1 MPRFSANISMLFKEV
16 EFPERFDAAAYAGF
30 KAVEIQFPY
39 GWSQRQLGEIAQHAG
54 VEVVLINIPAGDP
67 EKGDR
72 GLACLPSRVLEF
84 REGIAKAIEYSK
96 ALGCKQMNCL
106 AGVSPPNT
114 DDAVLRGTYVANL
127 RYAAGELARVGMTL
141 LIEPINTQTVPG
153 FYLNKSAQALA
164 IIDEAGAANLKLQ
177 YDLFHMRI
185 MGDDLARILTAN
197 LARIG
202 HMQVADVPGRHEPGT
217 GEIDFPPLFDL
228 IDRLGYKGWIGAEYV
243 PAGKTEDGLAWA
255 RKYL

>member
-1 MPRFSANISMLFKEV
+1 M
-16 EFPERFDAAAYAGF
+16 
-30 KAVEIQFPY
+30 
-39 GWSQRQLGEIAQHAG
+39 
-54 VEVVLINIPAGDP
+54 LINIPAGDP

-228 IDRLGYKGWIGAEYV
+228 IDRLGYKGWVGAEYV
-243 PAGKTEDGLAWA
+243 PAGKTEDGLAWT

>member
-16 EFPERFDAAAYAGF
+16 EFPERFDAAAQAGF

-39 GWSQRQLGEIAQHAG
+39 SWSKDRIAQIARHAG
-54 VEVVLINIPAGDP
+54 VEVVLINMPAGDP

-72 GLACLPSRVLEF
+72 GIGCLPSRTGEF
-84 REGIAKAIEYSK
+84 RVAVGKAIEF
-96 ALGCKQMNCL
+96 ARELGCKQMNCL
-106 AGVSPPNT
+106 AGIIPPNVPE
-114 DDAVLRGTYVANL
+114 AKLHETYVSNL
-127 RYAAGELARVGMTL
+127 RFAAGELARHGMTL
-141 LIEPINTQTVPG
+141 LVEPINTRTIPG

-164 IIDEAGAANLKLQ
+164 LMDEVGAANLKLQ
-177 YDLFHMRI
+177 YDVFHMHV
-185 MGDDLARILTAN
+185 MEDDLAGTLTAN
-197 LARIG
+197 VARIG
-202 HMQVADVPGRHEPGT
+202 HMQVADVPDRHEPGT

-228 IDRLGYKGWIGAEYV
+228 IDRLGYKGWVGAEYA